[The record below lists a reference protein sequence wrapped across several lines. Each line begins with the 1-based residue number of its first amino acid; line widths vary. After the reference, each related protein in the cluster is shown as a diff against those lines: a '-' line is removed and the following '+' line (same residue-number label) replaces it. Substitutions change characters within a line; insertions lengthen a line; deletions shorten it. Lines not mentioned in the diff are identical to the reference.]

1 MDTMNLNITR
11 YCLEQWA
18 YDNSTASKPAFT
30 FARKNKKNDT
40 WTYQEVWNLVQSIG
54 KGYIK
59 LGLKK
64 GDRVLIR
71 LPHSPEYAFA
81 FFGANI
87 AGLIPIPASPQ
98 LTNEEASFLLED
110 SGATCIVQS
119 STAQPFNFKGITI
132 EDKNLLHMN
141 GEKELPFTK
150 SEDPGFLIYT
160 SGTTA
165 KPKGVL
171 HAQRTVLGR
180 AFMRK
185 GWQDFQKQDITM
197 HAGTLNW
204 SYTLGV
210 GLLDAWAVGAH
221 ATLQESPIEPDEWPE
236 IIERLKINVFSA
248 VPTIFRQILKYSE
261 IEKYDLS
268 ALRHVLC
275 GGEPL
280 TPALYEEWESRTNT
294 KIHEALGM
302 TELSTYISSSPTI
315 TTRIGSPG
323 KPQLGRNIA
332 ILPEDSDSTE
342 PVPPNEIGLLASH
355 RSDPGL
361 MLGYW
366 NRPQEESAVFR
377 GDWFI
382 GGDRAAMDTDGYIWF
397 HGRADDVIKSFGFR
411 LSPIEIEAVL
421 ESHPEVSEA
430 AVIGYQLDES
440 KTLVTACIVPVENH
454 DINEQNLKIFA
465 TEHLAEYKQPHQY
478 KFFKSLPRTKN
489 GKLQRSVLLKSLHEA
504 SKNL

>member
-1 MDTMNLNITR
+1 MDLNITR

-18 YDNSTASKPAFT
+18 FDDSTANEPAFT
-30 FARKNKKNDT
+30 FARKSKNNDT
-40 WTYQEVWNLVQSIG
+40 WTYREIWDLVQSIG
-54 KGYIK
+54 QGYLS

-98 LTNEEASFLLED
+98 LTNDEASFLLED
-110 SGATCIVQS
+110 SGASCIVQS
-119 STAQPFNFKGITI
+119 SNEQSANFNGITI
-132 EDKNLLHMN
+132 EGHNLFDMN
-141 GEKELPFTK
+141 GNEELPLTK

-180 AFMRK
+180 ALMQK

-221 ATLQESPIEPDEWPE
+221 ATLQETPTQPSEWPE
-236 IIERLKINVFSA
+236 IIETLRINVFSA

-268 ALRHVLC
+268 SLRHVLC

-294 KIHEALGM
+294 IIHEALGM

-315 TTRIGSPG
+315 KTRIGSPG
-323 KPQLGRNIA
+323 KPQPGRNVV

-342 PVPPNEIGLLASH
+342 PLPPNETGLLASH

-366 NRPQEESAVFR
+366 NRPEEESTVFR

-382 GGDRAAMDTDGYIWF
+382 GGDRAAMDDDGYIWF
-397 HGRADDVIKSFGFR
+397 QGRADDVIKSFGFR
-411 LSPIEIEAVL
+411 LSPVEIEAIL
-421 ESHPEVSEA
+421 ESHPAVSEA
-430 AVIGYQLDES
+430 AVVGYQIDES
-440 KTLVTACIVPVENH
+440 KTLVTACIVPIENH
-454 DINEQNLKIFA
+454 VINDEHMQTFA

-478 KFFKSLPRTKN
+478 KFFKTLPRTKN
-489 GKLQRSVLLKSLHEA
+489 GKLQRNILLKSLNE
-504 SKNL
+504 SK